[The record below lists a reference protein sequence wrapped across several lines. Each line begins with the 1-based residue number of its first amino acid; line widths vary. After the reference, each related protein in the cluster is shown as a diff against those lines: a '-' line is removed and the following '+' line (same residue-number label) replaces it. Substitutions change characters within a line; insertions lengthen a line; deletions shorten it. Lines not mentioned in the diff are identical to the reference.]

1 MAKLHGLE
9 TLFFGTAVVYANEG
23 VEEFVLDINQSVERL
38 ASMLLILLILH
49 QNSFPITKG
58 YSEGGTGS
66 ALLHGGATGQT
77 ATETVTPSAFSCIGC
92 KSFACRFVTL
102 VVHFQP

>member
-1 MAKLHGLE
+1 MAKLCGSE
-9 TLFFGTAVVYANEG
+9 TLFFGTAVVYASAG

-58 YSEGGTGS
+58 YIEAGTGS

-77 ATETVTPSAFSCIGC
+77 ATEAVTPSAFSCIGC
-92 KSFACRFVTL
+92 KFFACRFVTL
-102 VVHFQP
+102 VVHFHP